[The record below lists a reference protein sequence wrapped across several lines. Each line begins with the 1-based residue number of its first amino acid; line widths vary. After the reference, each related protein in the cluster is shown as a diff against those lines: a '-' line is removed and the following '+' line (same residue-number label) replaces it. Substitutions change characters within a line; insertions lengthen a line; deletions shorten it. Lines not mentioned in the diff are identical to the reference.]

1 MPVRHRELGDE
12 LAPPE
17 PKRCRHCDES
27 RSSCGGG
34 SGSEGSEERA
44 SWRVTLDHDLVET
57 LSAIYPEWFKPQ
69 HRRER
74 SRAATPTS
82 PASPPR
88 TPASSSDDT
97 FSSGAEEMAGRQA
110 SGSGA
115 SEPPSSPR
123 VSPPKVVVD
132 DSPLQ
137 PAMGKHKESLKVKL
151 MMRRPITQLVAQGIM
166 PPLKTPAAYFEQ
178 CKQLERAKTG
188 DLLKA
193 KIQRRPD
200 RQELERRHILEQES
214 HVDPSLAE
222 KQRMLKKARL
232 ADQLNDQLS
241 HRPGPLELIKKNILH
256 TEENIETAV
265 KSGILAFKAT
275 SEGASGRPQHPSSYC
290 GPPDEVS
297 PSPSPP
303 STLSPVSVASSPQH
317 PAPGKD
323 KNRKKNK
330 QKQQPKARFKFHEY
344 KGPPNAQKSSSPPGS
359 VETPYELLLQQQQ
372 LLLQLMPASPA
383 ASITSDSSDAYTV
396 PPPPPPPPAPIAPI
410 MPIARFED
418 MKVSD
423 LRAECK
429 RRNLPVSGPKLQL
442 ILRLRPYLEKQEDPP
457 RSPASVTSIASIASV
472 TSPDI
477 KIESDSSEDI
487 VQSQRRQIEDLERKL
502 EASRQQMEAVRREA
516 AGAAASDQSR
526 RLLQAHIYMSQL
538 RAQRDALQQP
548 QVPAPTPSRYVIA
561 ASSDATPDRLVSLF
575 TVASSPAAAGDG
587 STDAVPQKTANPA
600 YILTNGVKVVPI
612 AILPTTHYE
621 PERTVSV
628 PPPPPPPPPPPLP
641 QVSMNTPIHDC
652 TEDSQ
657 IMDDVLE
664 ILVENG
670 ELPASAVDDATTPR
684 QVDSGYITGPD
695 TFSPTDV
702 LTNDVLDDTHVRDS
716 LAAEELQRELDD
728 IQNEILCHADLH
740 AINNISHCDM
750 VPTAADI
757 EPDLSVE
764 LLSNSDFHTGFGV
777 TDSSVSDHDFLGS
790 LLSGESNDRTEDKS
804 HMAMDIGE
812 EPSER
817 MSMTP
822 LTNGDILDYS
832 RTSFEYMDDLS
843 LPSFHNEDSRNGMF
857 EERSCEFD
865 LKELEESR
873 SNMNVDGDGY
883 EYMSTELIPNLF
895 GRGPVAQCDPL
906 LGGLAA
912 RPPPRPQHK
921 HYSWDR
927 IEYDAT

>member
-1 MPVRHRELGDE
+1 MAFGNNRRKHRL
-12 LAPPE
+12 LSA
-17 PKRCRHCDES
+17 ES

-34 SGSEGSEERA
+34 GDSEGSEGRA

-74 SRAATPTS
+74 SRAASPAS

-88 TPASSSDDT
+88 TPHTPPSDDT

-110 SGSGA
+110 SSSGA

-166 PPLKTPAAYFEQ
+166 PPLKTPPAYFEQ

-214 HVDPSLAE
+214 H
-222 KQRMLKKARL
+222 
-232 ADQLNDQLS
+232 
-241 HRPGPLELIKKNILH
+241 ELIKKNILH

-265 KSGILAFKAT
+265 KSGVLAFKAT

-303 STLSPVSVASSPQH
+303 STLSPASVASPPQH

-323 KNRKKNK
+323 KNRKKSK

-344 KGPPNAQKSSSPPGS
+344 KGPPNAQKACSPPGS

-383 ASITSDSSDAYTV
+383 PSSAASIASDSSDLYAA
-396 PPPPPPPPAPIAPI
+396 PPPPPPPPAPLSVA
-410 MPIARFED
+410 ARFED

-429 RRNLPVSGPKLQL
+429 RRNLRVSGPKPQL
-442 ILRLRPYLEKQEDPP
+442 IDRLRLCLGERVEEVP
-457 RSPASVTSIASIASV
+457 RSPASIASV
-472 TSPDI
+472 ASP
-477 KIESDSSEDI
+477 ERSDEPAEDI
-487 VQSQRRQIEDLERKL
+487 VQSQRRQIEELERKL
-502 EASRQQMEAVRREA
+502 EASRQQLEAVRREA

-526 RLLQAHIYMSQL
+526 RLLQAHICVSQL
-538 RAQRDALQQP
+538 RAQLDALQQP
-548 QVPAPTPSRYVIA
+548 AQPAPAAATAAVTAVTAATAPRYVLDA
-561 ASSDATPDRLVSLF
+561 APDRLLRVF
-575 TVASSPAAAGDG
+575 VAPDASTARDATTSKPA
-587 STDAVPQKTANPA
+587 SPA
-600 YILTNGVKVVPI
+600 YILNGVKVVPI
-612 AILPTTHYE
+612 AILPSPRYE
-621 PERTVSV
+621 PERAAAA
-628 PPPPPPPPPPPLP
+628 PPPPPPPPPLP
-641 QVSMNTPIHDC
+641 PAPALHDHA
-652 TEDSQ
+652 EESQ

-670 ELPASAVDDATTPR
+670 ELPPSAVVDTAGTDALGDGFAATPS
-684 QVDSGYITGPD
+684 DA
-695 TFSPTDV
+695 FSPADV
-702 LTNDVLDDTHVRDS
+702 LSDDVLCNTHVRDS
-716 LAAEELQRELDD
+716 LAADELQRELDD
-728 IQNEILCHADLH
+728 IQNEIMNHADMRAVNGVGGCEPSPTDIEVDLLSDGDFPTEFVD
-740 AINNISHCDM
+740 AE
-750 VPTAADI
+750 PTAADH
-757 EPDLSVE
+757 D
-764 LLSNSDFHTGFGV
+764 DFF
-777 TDSSVSDHDFLGS
+777 GS
-790 LLSGESNDRTEDKS
+790 LLSGDGDRSQHTIMEVVD
-804 HMAMDIGE
+804 D
-812 EPSER
+812 PPER
-817 MSMTP
+817 MSVTP
-822 LTNGDILDYS
+822 LPNGDILEHA
-832 RTSFEYMDDLS
+832 RTDFEYMDDLS
-843 LPSFHNEDSRNGMF
+843 LPSFQNEDTRQSAF
-857 EERSCEFD
+857 DERSCEID
-865 LKELEESR
+865 LKEFGIEPAS
-873 SNMNVDGDGY
+873 SMSVDVDGF
-883 EYMSTELIPNLF
+883 EYCGRADVAEMIPNVF
-895 GRGPVAQCDPL
+895 GRGYVPQCDPL
-906 LGGLAA
+906 LGGVLA
-912 RPPPRPQHK
+912 RPPPRPAHK
-921 HYSWDR
+921 HLSWER

>member
-27 RSSCGGG
+27 RSPCGGG
-34 SGSEGSEERA
+34 GGSEGSEGRA
-44 SWRVTLDHDLVET
+44 SWRVTLDQDLVET

-74 SRAATPTS
+74 SRAASPTS

-88 TPASSSDDT
+88 TPATPPSDDT
-97 FSSGAEEMAGRQA
+97 FSSYGAEEMAGRQA
-110 SGSGA
+110 SSSGA

-123 VSPPKVVVD
+123 VSPPKVIVD

-151 MMRRPITQLVAQGIM
+151 LMRRPINQLVAQGIM
-166 PPLKTPAAYFEQ
+166 PPLKTPPAYFEQ

-256 TEENIETAV
+256 TEETIETAV
-265 KSGILAFKAT
+265 KSGTLAFKAT

-290 GPPDEVS
+290 GPPEEAS
-297 PSPSPP
+297 PTPSPP
-303 STLSPVSVASSPQH
+303 STLSPVSVPSPPQH

-344 KGPPNAQKSSSPPGS
+344 KGPPNAQKATSPPGS

-372 LLLQLMPASPA
+372 MLLQLMLPASPPSSSA
-383 ASITSDSSDAYTV
+383 ASIASDSSEAYSA
-396 PPPPPPPPAPIAPI
+396 PPPPPPPPVPSISLGS
-410 MPIARFED
+410 IARFED

-429 RRNLPVSGPKLQL
+429 RRNLRVSGPKPQL
-442 ILRLRPYLEKQEDPP
+442 LDRLRPFLIEKQEEAP
-457 RSPASVTSIASIASV
+457 RSPASVASV
-472 TSPDI
+472 SSPDPR
-477 KIESDSSEDI
+477 IEQEPQEDI
-487 VQSQRRQIEDLERKL
+487 VQSQRRQIEELERKL
-502 EASRQQMEAVRREA
+502 DASRRQLEAVRREA

-526 RLLQAHIYMSQL
+526 RLLQAHL
-538 RAQRDALQQP
+538 CP
-548 QVPAPTPSRYVIA
+548 PAPAPPPQRYVIA
-561 ASSDATPDRLVSLF
+561 ASDAAPDRLVRLF
-575 TVASSPAAAGDG
+575 TVTPPTVTSDVTA
-587 STDAVPQKTANPA
+587 DATPQKTANPA
-600 YILTNGVKVVPI
+600 YILNGVKVVPI
-612 AILPTTHYE
+612 AILPTASYE
-621 PERTVSV
+621 PERVV
-628 PPPPPPPPPPPLP
+628 PPPPPPLP
-641 QVSMNTPIHDC
+641 PPPPPMPQIPLPTPLLDIK

-670 ELPASAVDDATTPR
+670 ELPPSAVGETVMSPAMDA
-684 QVDSGYITGPD
+684 GYVTAGPD
-695 TFSPTDV
+695 TFSPTEVLTDDV
-702 LTNDVLDDTHVRDS
+702 LRDTRVRDS
-716 LAAEELQRELDD
+716 LASDELQRELDD
-728 IQNEILCHADLH
+728 IQNEIMVHAGERCAVD
-740 AINNISHCDM
+740 S
-750 VPTAADI
+750 AASEIDP
-757 EPDLSVE
+757 ELTVD
-764 LLSNSDFHTGFGV
+764 LLSNGDFHADFG
-777 TDSSVSDHDFLGS
+777 SDPNSADNDDFFES
-790 LLSGESNDRTEDKS
+790 LLSGDGDRVVESPQT
-804 HMAMDIGE
+804 AMDIGDE
-812 EPSER
+812 IQER
-817 MSMTP
+817 MTMTP
-822 LTNGDILDYS
+822 LNNGDILDHT
-832 RTSFEYMDDLS
+832 RTGFEYMDDLS
-843 LPSFHNEDSRNGMF
+843 LPSFQDEEDRHEPF
-857 EERSCEFD
+857 EDRPCEFD
-865 LKELEESR
+865 LKECGIDLGSH
-873 SNMNVDGDGY
+873 MNVDGDGY
-883 EYMSTELIPNLF
+883 EYMETEIIPNMF
-895 GRGPVAQCDPL
+895 GRGHVPQCDPL
-906 LGGLAA
+906 LGGMVG
-912 RPPPRPQHK
+912 RPPPRPQAK

-927 IEYDAT
+927 IEFDAT